1 VFVQPFS
8 VLVQQLILKQLAVF
22 VERLV
27 VAVFQQL
34 VLRFVFEQLAFFQ
47 QRQLAFLQQLALRVE

>member
-1 VFVQPFS
+1 MFVQPFS